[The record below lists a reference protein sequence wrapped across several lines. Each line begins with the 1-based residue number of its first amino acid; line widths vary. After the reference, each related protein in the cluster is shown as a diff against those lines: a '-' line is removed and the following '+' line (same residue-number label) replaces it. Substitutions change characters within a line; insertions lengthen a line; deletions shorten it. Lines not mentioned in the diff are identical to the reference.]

1 MTMMRKLVHT
11 AMALLRAGP
20 AQAQSTDNPL
30 AAALSRQFTGVARN
44 VVAAAEAV
52 PESLYDYRPTPD
64 VRSMGELFGQ
74 VTDYFYQTCAG
85 AAGEEMPDSRNFEAL
100 ATKAAHVAAI
110 TAARDY
116 CTRVWADATDT
127 WLLEVTDTMM
137 GRQPRVGLL
146 TFNNSHTNE
155 HYGNLVTY
163 MRLNDIVPP
172 SSQ

>member
-1 MTMMRKLVHT
+1 
-11 AMALLRAGP
+11 
-20 AQAQSTDNPL
+20 
-30 AAALSRQFTGVARN
+30 
-44 VVAAAEAV
+44 
-52 PESLYDYRPTPD
+52 
-64 VRSMGELFGQ
+64 
-74 VTDYFYQTCAG
+74 
-85 AAGEEMPDSRNFEAL
+85 L
-100 ATKAAHVAAI
+100 ATKAEHVETI

-116 CTRVWADATDT
+116 CAQVWAGATDA